1 MQLDQHQ
8 GSLPA
13 QYSFLKVEPDNVV
26 VTALKKAEDDNALI
40 VRYFDWAGAKAEVKL
55 AFPGIKKAADSDLME
70 RQIGILAGSAGTVI
84 VPTSPYEIKTVKLET
99 APSEAK

>member
-1 MQLDQHQ
+1 
-8 GSLPA
+8 
-13 QYSFLKVEPDNVV
+13 
-26 VTALKKAEDDNALI
+26 
-40 VRYFDWAGAKAEVKL
+40 
-55 AFPGIKKAADSDLME
+55 ME